1 MIGQYKRTLTCK
13 LINDRNQTE
22 LKLKHTNLG
31 VGDTLGSETIEAI
44 NITYD
49 RLLNTH
55 SNLDHLNFPYY
66 AFKANMLWWVDAT
79 IGMESRWVKTAKN
92 GAISSTAYGW
102 GQITKDTTITAC
114 NRYVTLVNS
123 CNKTSFHRS
132 WSPSN
137 ENDIMIL
144 GFLEV
149 AREEDVHP
157 EDLIAGVAVSGGAVY
172 KLMQRASVWYNKGAT
187 PAEKLMTW
195 KELIKNDWK
204 QVTRTDKAFAEGAK
218 GIKGWRFWKAFMW
231 GKAGSLKGQFKTGPT
246 PLFRRLGSA
255 LRFMLGKISGVL
267 LLLDSKSLN
276 TGEPGLDE
284 WMALQELN
292 KIIRYVPAFITKI
305 ISNPATDFA
314 SHKKILDSLS
324 YDEIGALIIA
334 NAEGASGTDA
344 NGWIHMT
351 SNDIDILR
359 DGAKGLYE
367 YGHHSKFSSTT
378 PDLAQ
383 ILINLDVFFDCPQS
397 TAKSLKAGIRP

>member
-22 LKLKHTNLG
+22 LKLKASNLG
-31 VGDTLGSETIEAI
+31 VGDTLGGETVEAI

-49 RLLNTH
+49 RLINTH
-55 SNLDHLNFPYY
+55 SNLNTLNFPYY
-66 AFKANMLWWVDAT
+66 AFRANMMWWVDAT
-79 IGMESRWVKTAKN
+79 IGMESRWLKKASTGKQGN
-92 GAISSTAYGW
+92 TAYGW
-102 GQITKDTTITAC
+102 GQITQDTTITAC
-114 NRYVTLVNS
+114 NRYVNLVDKW
-123 CNKTSFHRS
+123 NKTSFYRR

-137 ENDIMIL
+137 ENNIMLI

-149 AREEDVHP
+149 AKEEDVHP
-157 EDLIAGVAVSGGAVY
+157 EDLIAGVAISGGAVH
-172 KLMQRASVWYNKGAT
+172 KLMQSASVWYNKGAT

-204 QVTRTDKAFAEGAK
+204 QLTRTNKAFSAGAK
-218 GIKGWRFWKAFMW
+218 GTTGWRFWRAFMW
-231 GKAGSLKGQFKTGPT
+231 GKAGSKFEGQFKSGPT

-255 LRFMLGKISGVL
+255 LRFMLGKLTAVL
-267 LLLDSKSLN
+267 LLLESRSLN

-284 WMALQELN
+284 WMTLQELN
-292 KIIRYVPAFITKI
+292 KEIRYVPAFISKI
-305 ISNPATDFA
+305 IANPATDFA
-314 SHKKILDSLS
+314 SHKKIIDSLS

-351 SNDIDILR
+351 SDDIDILR

-383 ILINLDVFFDCPQS
+383 ILSNMDIFFDCPQP
-397 TAKSLKAGIRP
+397 TAHSLKAGLI